1 MIVALVGTGV
11 LLTFTTR
18 GIQFR
23 RFPFA
28 IRQVLAGLGSK
39 AQGEGTVTPFQALS
53 TSLAATVGVGNIAA
67 GGPGALFWLFV
78 SGVFGMATKF
88 SEIAISLN
96 YRERDASG
104 TMRGGPMYVLARG
117 MRLPWL
123 GAIFAGLTALAGF
136 GIGNM
141 VQANSVADVAASS
154 FGVPPFVSGIA
165 LAAATALVVLGGIK
179 RIAEVA
185 QVLVPGMCALYL
197 AAALY
202 VLVTHLGELPSVIQ
216 LVLPSAFNGQAALGG
231 FAGATVRNA
240 VQLGIARGLF
250 SNEAGLGSAP
260 IVHASAVTDHPVRQ
274 AMYGIFGVF
283 VDTLVVC
290 MLTGFVVLSTGVWT
304 SGATGASLSAQAFQT
319 GLPGEWGDSLVS
331 IAIILF
337 RVLNRRRLG
346 LLRRDRDYIFV
357 RNQSSVTLPPSL
369 GWIRISRCRR
379 QPAVHLE
386 PLRHA
391 QRLNG
396 RSKSG
401 RYPRLTCSIEE
412 TYQRILLERSFIGT
426 IKPYARSRTSRRP
439 RDETRPSNSNRKQA
453 PAACLRQTDD
463 LLPDSGSSQ
472 CGN

>member
-1 MIVALVGTGV
+1 MDTLIAVNNFVNSIVWGPPMIVALVGTGI

-28 IRQVLAGLGSK
+28 IRQVLGGLGAK
-39 AQGEGTVTPFQALS
+39 PQGEGTVTPFQALS
-53 TSLAATVGVGNIAA
+53 TSLAATVGVGNIAGVSTAIAA

-88 SEIAISLN
+88 AEIAISLN

-141 VQANSVADVAASS
+141 VQANSVADVAQSS
-154 FGVPPFVSGIA
+154 FGVPPFISGIA
-165 LAAATALVVLGGIK
+165 LAAATALVILGGIK

-216 LVLPSAFNGQAALGG
+216 LVLSSAFNGQAALGG

-319 GLPGEWGDSLVS
+319 GLPGEWGASLVS

-337 RVLNRRRLG
+337 AFSTVVGWAYYGETAITYLFGTKAALPYRLAWVGFVYLGAVGSLQFIWSLSDTLNGLMAVPNLVAILG
-346 LLRRDRDYIFV
+346 SLALLRKLINEFF
-357 RNQSSVTLPPSL
+357 
-369 GWIRISRCRR
+369 
-379 QPAVHLE
+379 
-386 PLRHA
+386 
-391 QRLNG
+391 LNEA
-396 RSKSG
+396 S
-401 RYPRLTCSIEE
+401 
-412 TYQRILLERSFIGT
+412 
-426 IKPYARSRTSRRP
+426 
-439 RDETRPSNSNRKQA
+439 
-453 PAACLRQTDD
+453 
-463 LLPDSGSSQ
+463 
-472 CGN
+472 